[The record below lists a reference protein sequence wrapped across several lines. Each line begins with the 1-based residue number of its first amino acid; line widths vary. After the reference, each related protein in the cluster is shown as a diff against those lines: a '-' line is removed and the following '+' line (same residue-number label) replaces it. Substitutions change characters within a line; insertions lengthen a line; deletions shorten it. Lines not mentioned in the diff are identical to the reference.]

1 MPSILQYYR
10 NPLGSIT
17 YDPVGF
23 VQLTWSDAL
32 ITPPELQSIYVHT
45 LQALRH
51 HAARK
56 LLTDQRQRQPLPL
69 EAQQWIVEH
78 WIPRAVQECAYS
90 HCAIVESQDAV
101 SRQAARAVGQ
111 ALGTSLPL
119 FQYFA
124 EEDLARLWL
133 QQDN

>member
-17 YDPVGF
+17 YDPAGF
-23 VQLTWSDAL
+23 VQLTWSDAP
-32 ITPPELQSIYVHT
+32 ISPPELQSIYVHT

-56 LLTDQRQRQPLPL
+56 LLTDQRRRQPLPL
-69 EAQQWIVEH
+69 AEQQWIVEH

-90 HCAIVESQDAV
+90 HCAIVESQELV
-101 SRQAARAVGQ
+101 GRQAARAVGQ
-111 ALGTSLPL
+111 ALGTNPPL
-119 FQYFA
+119 FHYFA
-124 EEDLARLWL
+124 EEELARTWL
-133 QQDN
+133 RQND